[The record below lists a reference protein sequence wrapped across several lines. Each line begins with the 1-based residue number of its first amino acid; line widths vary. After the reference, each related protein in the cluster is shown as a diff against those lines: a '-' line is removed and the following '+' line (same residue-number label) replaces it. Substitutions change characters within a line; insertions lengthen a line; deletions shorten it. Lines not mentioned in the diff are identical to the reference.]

1 MIISLNGWPGVGKLT
16 IGLELADLLGARLLD
31 NHSMFNVAIALTDYP
46 SPAYYAAVSAVRDIA
61 FDYAR
66 ALPPGT
72 PLILTGVNATG
83 GPSGFAEA
91 HWRAIRNLAHDRG
104 VPLLSVTLEC
114 EAGERARRVAEPG
127 RRTSRKLRDPAVL
140 ERLTANRSLFD
151 DGADYRLTVD
161 TTSADAKA
169 CAARISSWISVTMA
183 AA

>member
-46 SPAYYAAVSAVRDIA
+46 SPAYYAAVSTVRDIA

-83 GPSGFAEA
+83 GPSGFAEN
-91 HWRAIRNLAHDRG
+91 HWRAIRTSRMTGACRCCPSRSNVRRESG
-104 VPLLSVTLEC
+104 
-114 EAGERARRVAEPG
+114 RVAWRNP
-127 RRTSRKLRDPAVL
+127 
-140 ERLTANRSLFD
+140 
-151 DGADYRLTVD
+151 DGAPAG
-161 TTSADAKA
+161 S
-169 CAARISSWISVTMA
+169 CATRQSWSG
-183 AA
+183 